1 MANDLELQNLLSAVT
16 DAMLAEK
23 NGDLDTIIGQYA
35 VPRTE
40 VDSLIGI
47 IRRLHIT
54 MVGAQPSRR
63 FVHRLK
69 TDLMGTPDRNVVARI
84 RYLPPRVQ
92 IAAGIALVAG
102 FMLLSRRRMM
112 EDVRSEQQEAPVLQ
126 Q

>member
-16 DAMLAEK
+16 DAMLADK
-23 NGDLDTIIGQYA
+23 NGDIDKIIGHYA

-40 VDSLIGI
+40 VDSFVGV
-47 IRRLHIT
+47 IRRLHLT
-54 MVGAQPSRR
+54 LVGAQPSRR

-69 TDLMGTPDRNVVARI
+69 TDLMGAPDRNVVARI

-102 FMLLSRRRMM
+102 FMLLSRRRMID
-112 EDVRSEQQEAPVLQ
+112 DVRHEQQEAPVLQ
-126 Q
+126 